1 MKRIAQL
8 TDLHLDDSMAI
19 ANGVD
24 TRANL
29 VHVLA
34 DIRDKGIRDVVL
46 SGDLGEAHTIGW
58 LADQLLLFGLSSRY
72 LLGNHDRPADY
83 AALAGFAENTHAEG
97 CYFTLREDGFLQLY
111 LDSSRYEIGSG
122 QMAWLMRQC
131 NDSDEPV
138 LLFIHHP
145 VLDCGNTPMDRFY
158 PMRKRDI
165 LRDFLL
171 SLRRPVHIVCGHY
184 HTCHEQQIQNI
195 SQYVTLSTY
204 VQLKKTGLLLEM
216 DGRDIGYRII
226 EVNSGTLRSWSMEVP
241 LLARVS

>member
-29 VHVLA
+29 VHVLT

-46 SGDLGEAHTIGW
+46 TGDLGEAHTIAW
-58 LADQLLLFGLSSRY
+58 LANQLSLFSFSSRY
-72 LLGNHDRPADY
+72 LLGNHDCLADY
-83 AALAGFAENTHAEG
+83 AALPDFAENTHVEG
-97 CYFTLREDGFLQLY
+97 CYYSLREDGFLQLH

-122 QMAWLMRQC
+122 QLAWLKDQC
-131 NDSDEPV
+131 NGSGEPV

-145 VLDCGNTPMDRFY
+145 VLDCGDTPMDRFY
-158 PMRKRDI
+158 PMHKRDI

-184 HTCHEQQIQNI
+184 HACHEQQLQNI
-195 SQYVTLSTY
+195 AQYVTLATY
-204 VQLKKTGLLLEM
+204 VQLKKTGTLLEM
-216 DGRDIGYRII
+216 DGRDIGYRIL
-226 EVNSGTLRSWSMEVP
+226 EVNAGTLRSWSVDVP
-241 LLARVS
+241 LLLRVS

>member
-24 TRANL
+24 TRANV

-34 DIRDKGIRDVVL
+34 DIRDRGIRDVVL
-46 SGDLGEAHTIGW
+46 TGDLGEAHTIAW
-58 LADQLLLFGLSSRY
+58 LANQLSVFGFSSRY
-72 LLGNHDRPADY
+72 LLGNHDRLADY
-83 AALAGFAENTHAEG
+83 AVLPGFAAATHMDG
-97 CYFTLREDGFLQLY
+97 FYYGLHEDDFLQLY
-111 LDSSRYEIGSG
+111 LDSGKYEIGSG
-122 QMAWLMRQC
+122 QMAWLMSQC
-131 NDSDEPV
+131 TDSDEPV

-158 PMRKRDI
+158 PMHKRDI

-184 HTCHEQQIQNI
+184 HTCHEQQQQNI

-204 VQLKKTGLLLEM
+204 VQLKKTGPLLEM
-216 DGRDIGYRII
+216 DGRDIGYRIL
-226 EVNSGTLRSWSMEVP
+226 EVNAGTLRSWSVEVP
-241 LLARVS
+241 LLVRAS